1 MVTCEL
7 IRGALVVGLLSFVG
21 GKDVQ
26 PVVRYCIAE
35 GVDENRHPTW
45 EPLVHTEDLRW
56 HDEFDNI
63 ASCMIVM
70 ERYHTRYPN
79 ALLNLVVEE
88 RDVCSAFLP
97 VEELYQKFLN
107 LLDNDDQEETTVD

>member
-1 MVTCEL
+1 
-7 IRGALVVGLLSFVG
+7 
-21 GKDVQ
+21 
-26 PVVRYCIAE
+26 
-35 GVDENRHPTW
+35 
-45 EPLVHTEDLRW
+45 
-56 HDEFDNI
+56 
-63 ASCMIVM
+63 MIVM